1 MKVFF
6 KGVFTIDEHLLILNR
21 LKQETEGLWLVGRRA
36 DTHVPYVERMEEL
49 KWKKETKRKWVS
61 QFLKKR

>member
-49 KWKKETKRKWVS
+49 K
-61 QFLKKR
+61 